1 MVKRLGTLLV
11 GTLVV
16 VSGYL
21 AIGAVTQAAT
31 TTQYIFCVMKTTG
44 TMRLVSGSQT
54 CKSTENRITLG
65 AVGPQGA
72 PGATGPRGATGAPGP
87 TGAPGTLKT
96 YFVYGSGSGFVVAI
110 TMNCRA
116 GDIALSGGVSSI
128 TRNVPISSYAVNN
141 NASWFLGATAQP
153 VDLVGLSGYALCLDV

>member
-1 MVKRLGTLLV
+1 MMKRLGTLLV

-44 TMRLVSGSQT
+44 TMRLVSGSAI

-72 PGATGPRGATGAPGP
+72 PGATGPRGATGAPG
-87 TGAPGTLKT
+87 TLNT
-96 YFVYGSGSGFVVAI
+96 YFVYGSGSGFVVAL
-110 TMNCRA
+110 TLNCKA

-128 TRNVPISSYAVNN
+128 SRNVPISSYAVNN
-141 NASWFLGATAQP
+141 NASWFLGARAEP
-153 VDLVGLSGYALCLDV
+153 VDLVNLSGFALCMDV